1 MSKGNNK
8 KKKVNN
14 SKSNKVKY
22 YASPVILSET
32 QKKDLGASTSDLK
45 DTKKVEG
52 GLETLSVEEL
62 KAKKSVMLHN
72 IFKISSFA
80 GISIGLITGLIIN
93 FIWGLSFLNTVVSSV
108 ISVVLLAVGVMLS
121 ITMSNFIK
129 TSISGNLS
137 KAGAELYQKLR
148 VDLWIR
154 NLSALIFM
162 IVCAVCFVFKL
173 L

>member
-52 GLETLSVEEL
+52 GLESLSVEEL
-62 KAKKSVMLHN
+62 KAKKICNV
-72 IFKISSFA
+72 A
-80 GISIGLITGLIIN
+80 
-93 FIWGLSFLNTVVSSV
+93 
-108 ISVVLLAVGVMLS
+108 
-121 ITMSNFIK
+121 
-129 TSISGNLS
+129 
-137 KAGAELYQKLR
+137 
-148 VDLWIR
+148 
-154 NLSALIFM
+154 
-162 IVCAVCFVFKL
+162 
-173 L
+173 